1 MHASIHT
8 FMHAGMRA
16 CMHVCMY
23 FLISMSCSIFVKSVE
38 FLSSIKSIVYIKIP
52 NPHICRKIR
61 ITHGAIIRHSGVLNW
76 LVSELPKFH
85 IDIPPRCNTINN
97 TVQLC
102 NVYDKHF
109 VSLIC
114 SFSFRATHTLLQ
126 LLQLTHLYDAVIRTF
141 PQIVDNAH
149 WRNKIP
155 LCGYL
160 GLKIDSL
167 RNCRNCSN
175 LSKDLHSLQRN
186 LYSTSCDIAMP

>member
-1 MHASIHT
+1 MCAVNIDVMKNSLCMHASIHT
-8 FMHAGMRA
+8 FMHAGMCA

-23 FLISMSCSIFVKSVE
+23 FLISMSCSIFVKSIE

-52 NPHICRKIR
+52 KPR
-61 ITHGAIIRHSGVLNW
+61 VLNW

-85 IDIPPRCNTINN
+85 IDIPPHCKTINN

-114 SFSFRATHTLLQ
+114 SFSFRATNTLLQ
-126 LLQLTHLYDAVIRTF
+126 LLPLTHLYDAAIRTF

-155 LCGYL
+155 LCG
-160 GLKIDSL
+160 
-167 RNCRNCSN
+167 
-175 LSKDLHSLQRN
+175 
-186 LYSTSCDIAMP
+186 